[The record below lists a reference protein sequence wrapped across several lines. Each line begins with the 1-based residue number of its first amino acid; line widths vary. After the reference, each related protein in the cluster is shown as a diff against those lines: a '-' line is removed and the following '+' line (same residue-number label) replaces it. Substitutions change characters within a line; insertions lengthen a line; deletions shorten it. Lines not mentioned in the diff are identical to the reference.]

1 LRRNPI
7 ETYNLVNFGFLV
19 PYLISETQ
27 YNLNDNKIRQFRI
40 ETKGYNV
47 EISIILFFQE
57 MTDELNNIEEKK
69 FQVYEKNETINEIRL
84 ILSKRFYKK
93 KENIQQE
100 SLLDDGKDDNLIKA
114 NEEYNLNE
122 DKNFVNDLRAR
133 KYVIGDHNFE
143 KIIPD
148 KQKNCISSNKK
159 VKFKSR
165 LAKKKIRVDPL
176 LKSIDFTKTE
186 YRKYE
191 IPRFLVI
198 EDKSFIENSIFRII
212 LRSGNEC
219 NIDCAS
225 DSKIV
230 LDKYNE
236 IFKQK
241 MYYDYIFVDLSYQNS
256 LKILPII
263 REEETKARI
272 HTNIVGIYIN
282 QNDLN
287 MFNNKEKEKALFD
300 KFIEKSIKEFNELLN

>member
-1 LRRNPI
+1 
-7 ETYNLVNFGFLV
+7 
-19 PYLISETQ
+19 
-27 YNLNDNKIRQFRI
+27 
-40 ETKGYNV
+40 
-47 EISIILFFQE
+47 
-57 MTDELNNIEEKK
+57 M
-69 FQVYEKNETINEIRL
+69 
-84 ILSKRFYKK
+84 
-93 KENIQQE
+93 
-100 SLLDDGKDDNLIKA
+100 
-114 NEEYNLNE
+114 
-122 DKNFVNDLRAR
+122 
-133 KYVIGDHNFE
+133 
-143 KIIPD
+143 
-148 KQKNCISSNKK
+148 
-159 VKFKSR
+159 
-165 LAKKKIRVDPL
+165 
-176 LKSIDFTKTE
+176 
-186 YRKYE
+186 
-191 IPRFLVI
+191 VI